1 MDWMGKATIR
11 GIFARKLR
19 LALTTLAVL
28 LGVAFVSGTYVLTDT
43 MERSFDQ
50 IFKRT
55 VTDVDLVVR
64 ARDPYTGGGSQRT
77 RIPEASLARVRAV
90 DGVATADGTTFG
102 YAQIV
107 DRHGDSIQNG
117 LAPTIGLS
125 WPESGAGPLE
135 LADDGRSR
143 APRGDREILVDEGT
157 AREHGLRVGDR
168 VRVLLKGPAEQFR
181 IVGLFR
187 LKGQADLGGVTVT
200 AFDLPTSERVLAV
213 PGALDAIYLTT
224 QPGASPGKVSADV
237 TAELGPNYEVVT
249 AAKLA
254 EERAEPVRQG
264 VGNLRM
270 ALVGFAA
277 VGLVVGSFIIF
288 NTFAILIAQRT
299 RELGLLRALGAS
311 RAQVLGSVVAEAA
324 IVGMIAAGLG
334 LAAGFGLARVL
345 LSVVGFN
352 RLGLGAPTT
361 EPVLLARTVV
371 AAVVVGVLVTVGSAL
386 IPAVRAARTSPVAA
400 INDVP
405 GAGAAPLRRR
415 AVIGLVIALAGAGA
429 LWFGFQ
435 VDATQL
441 ATRIQVVAVGALL
454 AFFGVVLLV
463 AALARPMARVI
474 GWFLSRWGVTGRL
487 AQGNAM
493 RNPRRTAATSS
504 ALVVGLSLVCLV
516 AIVAASVKAS
526 IRTGVQK
533 GVRADYVLSAQGLT
547 GFSPD
552 VSTRVASLPAVQATT
567 GLRLGRVRLGERQQ
581 LVMAVDPAA
590 LSRVLDLDIRS
601 GGVQGLATGGILI
614 SRDEAEHY
622 GVGPGDRLQVIYPQT
637 GPIAVPIAGVY
648 ARKQFTGGYPVPLG
662 VMSIAT
668 EEQNFGGVQQDTL
681 VYVKARPGERAEARR
696 QIERAIGRDFPNIQ
710 IDSRAQFQNMQ
721 EGTVDQFVAG
731 LVALLVLSEII
742 AVLGIINTLLLSVYE
757 RTRELGLLRI
767 VGMSRTQVRRMV
779 RGESIIIAVIGCL
792 VGLGL
797 GIFWGWAFTRAL
809 REQGL
814 DQFDVPPLQVALF
827 LVFSVI
833 AGAVAA
839 WLPAWRASRL
849 DVLEAI
855 SEGATDVRK
864 SRRWVSRPRPRP
876 RSRSRASARRTRSTR
891 DRRAREAR
899 VPTA

>member
-1 MDWMGKATIR
+1 MWRATIK

-19 LALTTLAVL
+19 LALTALAVL

-50 IFKRT
+50 IFRRT

-77 RIPEASLARVRAV
+77 RIPDSTLARIREV

-102 YAQIV
+102 YAQLV
-107 DRHGDSIQNG
+107 AHDGDSIQNG

-135 LADDGRSR
+135 LANDGKSR
-143 APRGDREILVDEGT
+143 APRGNREVLVDEGT
-157 AREHGLRVGDR
+157 AKANGLKVGDR
-168 VRVLLKGPAEQFR
+168 VRVLLQGPAEQFR
-181 IVGLFR
+181 IVGLFG

-200 AFDLPTSERVLAV
+200 AFDLPTSERVLA
-213 PGALDAIYLTT
+213 
-224 QPGASPGKVSADV
+224 SPGVIDAVYVTTDPGMTARTVSSNLQ
-237 TAELGPNYEVVT
+237 TTLGLSFEVVS

-254 EERAEPVRQG
+254 EERADPVRQG

-311 RAQVLGSVVAEAA
+311 RSQVLWSVVLEAA
-324 IVGMIAAGLG
+324 IVGVVAAGLG
-334 LAAGFGLARVL
+334 LAAGAGIARVL
-345 LSVVGFN
+345 LRAVGFS
-352 RLGLGAPTT
+352 RIGLGAPDAN
-361 EPVLLARTVV
+361 PVLLSRTVI
-371 AAVVVGVLVTVGSAL
+371 AAVLVGVVVTVGASL
-386 IPAVRAARTSPVAA
+386 IPAFRAAKTSPVEA
-400 INDVP
+400 INGLP
-405 GAGAAPLRRR
+405 RGGSAPLRRR
-415 AVIGLVIALAGAGA
+415 AAIGLLIAIAGVGA
-429 LWFGFQ
+429 LWLGFQ
-435 VDATQL
+435 IDSTQL
-441 ATRIQVVAVGALL
+441 ARRVQVVAVGALL
-454 AFFGVVLLV
+454 AFFGVVMLV

-474 GWFLSRWGVTGRL
+474 GWFLSRRGVTGRL

-493 RNPRRTAATSS
+493 RNPRRTAATSA

-516 AIVAASVKAS
+516 AIVSASVKSS
-526 IRTGVQK
+526 IRTGVQR
-533 GVRADYVLSAQGLT
+533 GVRADFILSAQSLT
-547 GFSPD
+547 GFSPQ
-552 VSTRVASLPAVQATT
+552 VSERVASLPAVQATT
-567 GLRLGRVRLGERQQ
+567 GLRLGRVRVGERQQ
-581 LVMAVDPAA
+581 LMVAVDPAV
-590 LSRVLDLDIRS
+590 LDRVLDLDIS
-601 GGVQGLATGGILI
+601 AGGAQGLATGGMLL
-614 SRDEAEHY
+614 SQDEAAHY
-622 GVGPGDRLQVIYPQT
+622 GVGPGDRLQLIYPLS
-637 GPIAVPIAGVY
+637 GPVEVPIAGVY
-648 ARKQFTGGYPVPLG
+648 ARKQFTGAYPVPLG
-662 VMSIAT
+662 VVSTAS
-668 EEQNFGGVQQDTL
+668 EEQNFGGVQQDSL
-681 VYVKARPGERAEARR
+681 VYVKAKPGESAAARR
-696 QIERAIGRDFPNIQ
+696 QIEDAVGGDFPNVQ
-710 IDSRAQFQNMQ
+710 IDSRSEFQDMQ

-757 RTRELGLLRI
+757 RTRELGLLRV
-767 VGMSRTQVRRMV
+767 VGMSRVQVRRMV
-779 RGESIIIAVIGCL
+779 RGESIIIAVIGCM

-797 GIFWGWAFTRAL
+797 GIFWGWAFTTAL

-814 DQFDVPPLQVALF
+814 DQFDVPPLQIAVF

-855 SEGATDVRK
+855 AEGVSDVR
-864 SRRWVSRPRPRP
+864 RTRGWVSRPRPRP
-876 RSRSRASARRTRSTR
+876 SARRTRLR
-891 DRRAREAR
+891 RGRRARAAR
-899 VPTA
+899 APTA

>member
-1 MDWMGKATIR
+1 MWRATIK

-50 IFKRT
+50 IFGRT

-77 RIPEASLARVRAV
+77 RIPDSTLARIRGV

-102 YAQIV
+102 YAQLIG
-107 DRHGDSIQNG
+107 RNGDSIQNG

-135 LADDGRSR
+135 PAHDGKSR
-143 APRGDREILVDEGT
+143 APRGDREVLVDKGT
-157 AREHGLRVGDR
+157 AKANGLKVGDR
-168 VRVLLKGPAEQFR
+168 VRVLLQGPAERFT
-181 IVGLFR
+181 IVGLFG

-200 AFDLPTSERVLAV
+200 AFDLATSERVLA
-213 PGALDAIYLTT
+213 
-224 QPGASPGKVSADV
+224 SPGVIDAVYVTTDPGMTSGAVSSNLQ
-237 TAELGPNYEVVT
+237 TTLGPSFEVVS

-254 EERAEPVRQG
+254 EERADPVRQG
-264 VGNLRM
+264 VGNLRL

-311 RAQVLGSVVAEAA
+311 RRQVLWSVVLEAA
-324 IVGMIAAGLG
+324 IVGVVAAGLG
-334 LAAGFGLARVL
+334 LAAGVGISRIL
-345 LSVVGFN
+345 LRAVGFSSI
-352 RLGLGAPTT
+352 GLGAPET
-361 EPVLLARTVV
+361 EPVLLGRTVV
-371 AAVVVGVLVTVGSAL
+371 AAVLVGVVVTVGASL
-386 IPAVRAARTSPVAA
+386 IPAFRAARTSPVEA
-400 INDVP
+400 INELP
-405 GAGAAPLRRR
+405 RGGAAPLRRR
-415 AVIGLVIALAGAGA
+415 AAIGLLITITGVGA
-429 LWFGFQ
+429 LWLGFQ
-435 VDATQL
+435 IDATQL
-441 ATRIQVVAVGALL
+441 ARRVQVVAVGALL
-454 AFFGVVLLV
+454 AFFGVVMLV

-474 GWFLSRWGVTGRL
+474 GWFLSRRGVTGRL

-493 RNPRRTAATSS
+493 RNPRRTAATSA

-516 AIVAASVKAS
+516 AIVSASVKSS
-526 IRTGVQK
+526 IRIGVQH
-533 GVRADYVLSAQGLT
+533 GVRADYILSAQGLT
-547 GFSPD
+547 GFSPE
-552 VSTRVASLPAVQATT
+552 VRERVASLPAVQATT
-567 GLRLGRVRLGERQQ
+567 GLRLGRVRVGERQQ
-581 LVMAVDPAA
+581 LMVAVDPAA
-590 LSRVLDLDIRS
+590 LDRVLDLDIRA
-601 GGVQGLATGGILI
+601 GGAQGLATGGMLL
-614 SRDEAEHY
+614 SQDEAEHY
-622 GVGPGDRLQVIYPQT
+622 GVGAGDRLQLIYPLS
-637 GPIAVPIAGVY
+637 GPVEVPIAGVY
-648 ARKQFTGGYPVPLG
+648 ARKQFTGAYPVPLG
-662 VMSIAT
+662 VVSTAS
-668 EEQNFGGVQQDTL
+668 EEQNFGGVQQDSL
-681 VYVKARPGERAEARR
+681 VYVKAKPGKSAAARR
-696 QIERAIGRDFPNIQ
+696 QIEDAVGADFPNVQ
-710 IDSRAQFQNMQ
+710 IDSRSEFQDMQ

-757 RTRELGLLRI
+757 RTRELGLLRV
-767 VGMSRTQVRRMV
+767 VGMSRVQVRRMV
-779 RGESIIIAVIGCL
+779 RGESIIIAVIGCT

-797 GIFWGWAFTRAL
+797 GIFWGWAFTTAL

-814 DQFDVPPLQVALF
+814 DQFDVPPLQIAVF

-855 SEGATDVRK
+855 AEGVSDVRK
-864 SRRWVSRPRPRP
+864 TRGWVSRPRPRP
-876 RSRSRASARRTRSTR
+876 SARRTRSR
-891 DRRAREAR
+891 RGRRARAAR
-899 VPTA
+899 APTG

>member
-1 MDWMGKATIR
+1 MGKATIK
-11 GIFARKLR
+11 GILARKLR

-28 LGVAFVSGTYVLTDT
+28 LGVAFVTGTYVLTDT

-50 IFKRT
+50 IFRRT

-77 RIPEASLARVRAV
+77 RIPDSTLARVRDV

-107 DRHGDSIQNG
+107 DREGDSIQNG

-125 WPESGAGPLE
+125 WPESGAGPLA
-135 LADDGRSR
+135 LADDGKSR
-143 APRGDREILVDEGT
+143 APRGDREVLVDEGT
-157 AREHGLRVGDR
+157 ARDNGLAVGDR
-168 VRVLLKGPAEQFR
+168 VRVLLQGPAEQFT

-187 LKGQADLGGVTVT
+187 LKGQADLGGVTVA
-200 AFDLPTSERVLAV
+200 AFDLPTSERVLAA
-213 PGALDAIYLTT
+213 PGVVDAIYITT
-224 QPGASPGKVSADV
+224 DPGVAPATVSRDLGDA
-237 TAELGPNYEVVT
+237 LGPSFEVVP

-277 VGLVVGSFIIF
+277 IGLVVGSFIIF

-311 RAQVLGSVVAEAA
+311 RTQVLGSVVAEAA
-324 IVGMIAAGLG
+324 IVGVVAAGLG
-334 LAAGFGLARVL
+334 LAAGIGLARVL
-345 LSVVGFN
+345 LRVVGFSSI
-352 RLGLGAPTT
+352 GLGAPETD
-361 EPVLLARTVV
+361 PVVLGRTVI
-371 AAVVVGVLVTVGSAL
+371 AAVLVGVVVTVGAAL

-400 INDVP
+400 INDAPPV
-405 GAGAAPLRRR
+405 GSAPLRRR
-415 AVIGLVIALAGAGA
+415 ALAGLLIALLGVGA
-429 LWFGFQ
+429 LVLGFRI
-435 VDATQL
+435 DATEL
-441 ATRIQVVAVGALL
+441 ARRVQVVAVGALL

-463 AALARPMARVI
+463 AALARPMSRVI
-474 GWFLSRWGVTGRL
+474 GWLLSRWGVTGRL

-493 RNPRRTAATSS
+493 RNPRRTAATAS

-516 AIVAASVKAS
+516 AIVAASVKSS

-533 GVRADYVLSAQGLT
+533 GVRADYILSAQGLT
-547 GFSPD
+547 AFSPQ
-552 VSTRVASLPAVQATT
+552 VSGRIASLPAVEDTT
-567 GLRLGRVRLGERQQ
+567 GLRLGRVRIGNRQQ
-581 LVMAVDPAA
+581 LVVAVDPAV
-590 LSRVLDLDIRS
+590 LRRVLDLDIRA
-601 GGVQGLATGGILI
+601 GGVQGMETGGMLL
-614 SRDEAEHY
+614 SKDEADHY
-622 GVGPGDRLQVIYPQT
+622 GVGAGDRLQLVYPQT
-637 GPIAVPIAGVY
+637 GPIEVPIAGVY

-662 VMSIAT
+662 VVSIAS
-668 EEQNFGGVQQDTL
+668 EEQNFGGVQQDTF
-681 VYVKARPGERAEARR
+681 VYVKAKPGERAAARR
-696 QIERAIGRDFPNIQ
+696 QIEDALGRDFPNVQ
-710 IDSRAQFQNMQ
+710 INSRSEFQNMQ

-757 RTRELGLLRI
+757 RTRELGLLRV

-797 GIFWGWAFTRAL
+797 GIFWGWAFTTAL

-814 DQFDVPPLQVALF
+814 DQFDVPPLQIALF
-827 LVFSVI
+827 LVFSVL
-833 AGAVAA
+833 AGAFAA

-855 SEGATDVRK
+855 SEGMSDARK
-864 SRRWVSRPRPRP
+864 SRRWISRP
-876 RSRSRASARRTRSTR
+876 RSRVKASARRTRSRR
-891 DRRAREAR
+891 DRRAGTAR
-899 VPTA
+899 ARTG

>member
-1 MDWMGKATIR
+1 MGKATIK
-11 GIFARKLR
+11 GILARKLR

-43 MERSFDQ
+43 MERSFDL
-50 IFKRT
+50 IFRRT

-77 RIPEASLARVRAV
+77 RIPDATLARVRGV
-90 DGVATADGTTFG
+90 EGVATADGTTFG
-102 YAQIV
+102 YAQLV
-107 DRHGDSIQNG
+107 DQNGDSIQNG

-125 WPESGAGPLE
+125 WPESEAGPLE
-135 LADDGRSR
+135 LADDGTSR
-143 APRGDREILVDEGT
+143 PPRGEREVLVDAGT
-157 AREHGLRVGDR
+157 ARDNGLAVGDR
-168 VRVLLKGPAEQFR
+168 VRVLLQGPAEQFT
-181 IVGLFR
+181 IVGLFG
-187 LKGQADLGGVTVT
+187 LKGQSDLGGVTVT
-200 AFDLPTSERVLAV
+200 AFDLPTSERVLAS
-213 PGALDAIYLTT
+213 PGALDAIYVTT
-224 QPGASPGKVSADV
+224 DAGVPADTVSRDLSA
-237 TAELGPNYEVVT
+237 ALGPSFEVVP

-311 RAQVLGSVVAEAA
+311 RAQVLGSVVLEAV
-324 IVGMIAAGLG
+324 IVGVVAAGLG
-334 LAAGFGLARVL
+334 LAVGIGLARVL
-345 LSVVGFN
+345 LRAVGFSSI
-352 RLGLGAPTT
+352 GLGAP
-361 EPVLLARTVV
+361 EANPVVLGRTVI
-371 AAVVVGVLVTVGSAL
+371 AAVLVGVVVTVASAL

-400 INDVP
+400 INELP
-405 GAGAAPLRRR
+405 RGGSAPLRRR
-415 AVIGLVIALAGAGA
+415 ALIGVLITLAGVGA
-429 LWFGFQ
+429 LVLGFR

-441 ATRIQVVAVGALL
+441 AQRVQVVAVGALL
-454 AFFGVVLLV
+454 AFFGVVMLV

-474 GWFLSRWGVTGRL
+474 GWFLSRRGVTGRL

-493 RNPRRTAATSS
+493 RNPRRTAATSA

-516 AIVAASVKAS
+516 AIVAASVKSS
-526 IRTGVQK
+526 IRTGVQQ
-533 GVRADYVLSAQGLT
+533 GVRADYILSAQGLT
-547 GFSPD
+547 GFSPQ
-552 VSTRVASLPAVQATT
+552 VSERVASLPAVEATT
-567 GLRLGRVRLGERQQ
+567 GLRLGRVRVEQRQQ
-581 LVMAVDPAA
+581 LLVAVDPTV
-590 LSRVLDLDIRS
+590 LGRVLDLDIS
-601 GGVQGLATGGILI
+601 AGDAQGLATGGMLL

-622 GVGPGDRLQVIYPQT
+622 GVGPGDRLPLIYPLS
-637 GPIAVPIAGVY
+637 GPVEVPIAGVY
-648 ARKQFTGGYPVPLG
+648 DRKQFTGGYPVPLG
-662 VMSIAT
+662 VVSIAS

-681 VYVKARPGERAEARR
+681 VYVKARPGESAAARR
-696 QIERAIGRDFPNIQ
+696 QIEDAIGEAFPNVE
-710 IDSRAQFQNMQ
+710 IDSRTEFQDMQ
-721 EGTVDQFVAG
+721 EGAVDQFVAG

-757 RTRELGLLRI
+757 RTRELGLLRV
-767 VGMSRTQVRRMV
+767 VGMSRIQVRRMV

-797 GIFWGWAFTRAL
+797 GIFWGWAFTTAL

-814 DQFDVPPLQVALF
+814 DQFDVPPVQVAVF

-833 AGAVAA
+833 AGIVAA

-855 SEGATDVRK
+855 AEGVTDVRK
-864 SRRWVSRPRPRP
+864 TRGWVSRPRPQ
-876 RSRSRASARRTRSTR
+876 RSQRSVRRTRSR
-891 DRRAREAR
+891 RRRRARAAR
-899 VPTA
+899 APTG

>member
-1 MDWMGKATIR
+1 MGKATIR
-11 GIFARKLR
+11 GILARKLR

-28 LGVAFVSGTYVLTDT
+28 LGVAFVTGTYVLTDT
-43 MERSFDQ
+43 MQRSFDQ
-50 IFKRT
+50 IFRRT

-77 RIPEASLARVRAV
+77 RIPETSLARVRAV

-107 DRHGDSIQNG
+107 DRNGDSIQNG

-135 LADDGRSR
+135 LADDGKSR

-157 AREHGLRVGDR
+157 ARAHGLAVGDR
-168 VRVLLKGPAEQFR
+168 VRVLLQGPAEQFR
-181 IVGLFR
+181 IVGLFG

-213 PGALDAIYLTT
+213 PGALDAIYVTT
-224 QPGASPGKVSADV
+224 KPGAARATVSSDV
-237 TAELGPNYEVVT
+237 ATALGPNYEVVP
-249 AAKLA
+249 AEKLA

-311 RAQVLGSVVAEAA
+311 RAQVLGSVIAEAA
-324 IVGMIAAGLG
+324 VVGVIAAGLG
-334 LAAGFGLARVL
+334 LAAGFALARVL
-345 LSVVGFN
+345 LSVVGFTSI
-352 RLGLGAPTT
+352 GLGAPETQ
-361 EPVLLARTVV
+361 PVLLARTVI
-371 AAVVVGVLVTVGSAL
+371 AGAVVGVVVTVGSAL

-405 GAGAAPLRRR
+405 RAGGAPLRRR
-415 AVIGLVIALAGAGA
+415 AVVGLVIALAGVVA
-429 LWFGFQ
+429 LWLGFRI
-435 VDATQL
+435 DAAQL
-441 ATRIQVVAVGALL
+441 ARRVQVVAVGALL

-463 AALARPMARVI
+463 AALARPMSRII
-474 GWFLSRWGVTGRL
+474 GWLLSRWGVTGRL

-516 AIVAASVKAS
+516 AIVAASVKSS

-533 GVRADYVLSAQGLT
+533 GVRADYILSAQGLT
-547 GFSPD
+547 GFSPQ
-552 VSTRVASLPAVQATT
+552 VSGGVASLPAVEATT
-567 GLRLGRVRLGERQQ
+567 GLRLGRVRVGERQQ
-581 LVMAVDPAA
+581 LVVAVDPAV
-590 LSRVLDLDIRS
+590 LSRTLDLDIRA
-601 GGVQGLATGGILI
+601 GGVQGLATGGLLL
-614 SRDEAEHY
+614 SQDEAEHY
-622 GVGPGDRLQVIYPQT
+622 GVGPGDRLPIIYPQT
-637 GPIAVPIAGVY
+637 GPIEVRIAGVY

-662 VMSIAT
+662 VMSIAS

-681 VYVKARPGERAEARR
+681 VYVKAKPGQRAEARR
-696 QIERAIGRDFPNIQ
+696 QIERALGRDFPNVQ
-710 IDSRAQFQNMQ
+710 IDSRAEFQSMQ

-757 RTRELGLLRI
+757 RTREFGLLRI

-814 DQFDVPPLQVALF
+814 DQFDIPPLQVALF

-833 AGAVAA
+833 AGVVAA

-864 SRRWVSRPRPRP
+864 SRRWVSRRR
-876 RSRSRASARRTRSTR
+876 RRQNSRSNPPAPDRGTRSQR
-891 DRRAREAR
+891 DRRAGAAR
-899 VPTA
+899 APTG